1 MAISE
6 LTMVTSKSIPDW
18 FEWLA
23 WAFDDCSNPQR
34 RMICVSVWV
43 LRTERNKAS
52 SGIVARNRRERVIA
66 SRATIYENVDSAFA
80 AEAHACLEAVKMG
93 LEMKEHKI
101 FIEGDSISVI
111 RKCTSKSRDKSE
123 ICSIIHDIKTIQREF
138 KSIKFQHV
146 HRTASNLAD
155 IIATES
161 LKQRKGFYLEGAVPS
176 HAVKTLEDQW
186 IREPD

>member
-34 RMICVSVWV
+34 RMICVSLWV
-43 LRTERNKAS
+43 LRTERNQAS

-80 AEAHACLEAVKMG
+80 AEAHACLEAVKM
-93 LEMKEHKI
+93 
-101 FIEGDSISVI
+101 
-111 RKCTSKSRDKSE
+111 
-123 ICSIIHDIKTIQREF
+123 
-138 KSIKFQHV
+138 
-146 HRTASNLAD
+146 
-155 IIATES
+155 
-161 LKQRKGFYLEGAVPS
+161 
-176 HAVKTLEDQW
+176 
-186 IREPD
+186 

>member
-1 MAISE
+1 
-6 LTMVTSKSIPDW
+6 MVTSKSIPDW

-23 WAFDDCSNPQR
+23 WAFDDCSNPRR
-34 RMICVSVWV
+34 RMICVSLCV
-43 LRTERNKAS
+43 LRTERNNKLGNS
-52 SGIVARNRRERVIA
+52 CQKQKGKSDRL
-66 SRATIYENVDSAFA
+66 RATIYENVDSAFA

-155 IIATES
+155 IIATKS
-161 LKQRKGFYLEGAVPS
+161 LKQRKGFYLE
-176 HAVKTLEDQW
+176 
-186 IREPD
+186 

>member
-161 LKQRKGFYLEGAVPS
+161 LKDRNGFYLEGA
-176 HAVKTLEDQW
+176 
-186 IREPD
+186 